1 MNNKIESYR
10 KHFILKSLFLTI
22 IALLILAGCSL
33 NNPFLQT
40 EELIP
45 SIPDVQPELPPAPV
59 RVESVS
65 LQGQKTIEI
74 YIGSKYECEYT
85 VLPVNAENKAVF
97 FTSSKPKIATVD
109 EKGLVI
115 GVAVGETIITV
126 TTEDGKKTDTI
137 TFIVH
142 EKPTEYIDVESI
154 TVTPKSLELTAG
166 DESLLTAVVLP
177 KNATDRSK
185 IKWTSSDES
194 IVKVNQDGLVT
205 AIAEG
210 EATIKATTVNIDIFD
225 TVKVTVKRRLNP
237 KITVTSPNG
246 GEEFTFKAS
255 TTITWITEDIDCD
268 YVKIDLIDIVTGTE
282 YVLVEEAENQGSC
295 YWYLKSDAEYSIGEN
310 YKIRITTVPDKD
322 ESTDVVMA
330 DESDEVFKLS
340 KVVPT
345 IDLVAPTKET
355 NGGYFYLS
363 NTISTNI
370 EWLSTDM
377 ETDNVSLYL
386 IKNDGTIVEC
396 IDENIPNTGSYKW
409 TLPEERNEWADGS
422 EYKIKIFR
430 YDVELNQKDESVF
443 SESSMQF
450 TLEKVDNPFL
460 KFIAPSGKKLYIGTQ
475 NDITWEGVGFKG
487 DVKIELVPQATN
499 LANYVIAK
507 KTENDSCYEWTIS
520 EDIMKGGAFDLSTK
534 YKIRITT
541 LEDDI
546 RYSNGDRQGE
556 LVDKMIDKDGNP
568 ITDSEGKEIVLENPG
583 TLVAESSIYLEAILA
598 PNVYFLLDDSGSMN
612 WETPARMEVLKKRM
626 NNAAAMLAKNFNIG
640 IASFWNDK
648 PEKELL
654 KMAKGHT
661 AEEIRASYADI
672 SAPWTT
678 PVASSLKRILD
689 NKKYEFEGDIYN
701 EYRRKAVV
709 VITDGAPD
717 NPLSDA
723 VQQSALLAANG
734 VPVFFMGISAGGLTS
749 SLSKSLQEMAVAG
762 GTNNPTDPDRNWYP
776 IDQDDQFEAALN
788 EIMYGDLEVAGRMEK
803 YEIDCGTPDSGNSIY
818 FYGSH
823 LLLGN
828 TTSPTSA
835 SGLLKA
841 TYENGK
847 YYVKII
853 KQENSSFEW
862 GVVEA
867 NAKGTI
873 MKIEKAPLHSSNETT
888 PDFNGWEDKMIV
900 IKVAKSLGYNKIHYW
915 NCSNKTSYPNTD
927 WPGVDMTVSG
937 DDYIYTF
944 LGTTSVELIIAK
956 GNNDKLF
963 NGGTNGNMKAS
974 SIGTWRVTSSGIKK
988 EN

>member
-1 MNNKIESYR
+1 MNNKIKSYR
-10 KHFILKSLFLTI
+10 KHFISKALFLI
-22 IALLILAGCSL
+22 ITFMILIGCSL

-40 EELIP
+40 EEPIP
-45 SIPDVQPELPPAPV
+45 PTPEVQPELPPAPIL
-59 RVESVS
+59 VESVS
-65 LQGQKTIEI
+65 LQGKKTIER
-74 YIGSKYECEYT
+74 YIGGKYKCEYT
-85 VLPVNAENKAVF
+85 VLPVDAENKAVF
-97 FTSSKPKIATVD
+97 FTSSKPEIATVD
-109 EKGLVI
+109 ENGLVI
-115 GVAVGETIITV
+115 AIAVGETIITV
-126 TTEDGKKTDTI
+126 TTVDGKKTDTI
-137 TFIVH
+137 TFIVY
-142 EKPTEYIDVESI
+142 EKPVEYVDIERI
-154 TVTPKSLELTAG
+154 TVTPESLELTAG
-166 DESLLTAVVLP
+166 DEFLLTAIVLP
-177 KNATDRSK
+177 DNATDRSK
-185 IKWTSSDES
+185 IIWTSSDES
-194 IVKVNQDGLVT
+194 IAKVNQDGLVT

-210 EATIKATTVNIDIFD
+210 EVTIKATTVDSEIYD
-225 TVKVTVKRRLNP
+225 TVKVKVNRKLNP
-237 KITVTSPNG
+237 KITVIFPNG

-255 TTITWITEDIDCD
+255 TTIEWKSEDIDCD
-268 YVKIDLIDIVTGTE
+268 YVRIDLIDTATGEE
-282 YVLVEEAENQGSC
+282 YMLVEKAENQGSC
-295 YWYLKSDAEYSIGEN
+295 YWYLKSNAEYGIGEN
-310 YKIRITTVPDKD
+310 YKIRITTISDND
-322 ESTDVVMA
+322 ESTDVVKS

-345 IDLVAPTKET
+345 IDLTAPTKEK

-363 NTISTNI
+363 NTISANI

-386 IKNDGTIVEC
+386 IKNDGTVVEC
-396 IDENIPNTGSYKW
+396 IDENIPNTGFYKW
-409 TLPEERNEWADGS
+409 TLPDKKNEWADGS

-430 YDVELNQKDESVF
+430 YDVELNQKDENVF

-475 NDITWEGVGFKG
+475 NDITWEGVGFTE
-487 DVKIELVPQATN
+487 DVKIELIPENTSV
-499 LANYVIAK
+499 ANYVIAE

-541 LEDDI
+541 LADDI
-546 RYSNGDRQGE
+546 RYLNGDRQGD

-568 ITDSEGKEIVLENPG
+568 ITDSEGNEVVLKKPG

-598 PNVYFLLDDSGSMN
+598 PNVYFLLDDSGSMRSYS
-612 WETPARMEVLKKRM
+612 PSRMEVLKKRM
-626 NNAAAMLAKNFNIG
+626 NNASAMLAKNFNIG
-640 IASFWNDK
+640 VASFWNDK
-648 PEKELL
+648 PDRELL

-661 AEEIRASYADI
+661 AEVIRASYADI
-672 SAPWTT
+672 DAPWTT

-689 NKKYEFEGDIYN
+689 MRKFEIEGDIYN

-734 VPVFFMGISAGGLTS
+734 VPVFFMGISAGSLTS

-853 KQENSSFEW
+853 KQEDSSFEW

-873 MKIEKAPLHSSNETT
+873 MKIEKAPLHTSDETSPT
-888 PDFNGWEDKMIV
+888 FNGWDENTII
-900 IKVAKSLGYNKIHYW
+900 IKVAKSFGYNKIHYW
-915 NCSNKTSYPNTD
+915 NCSNKTSYPETI

-944 LGTTSVELIIAK
+944 LGTTSVELIIAN

-963 NGGTNGNMKAS
+963 KGGTNGNMAAS
-974 SIGTWRVTSSGIKK
+974 SPGIYRVDKNGIKK

>member
-1 MNNKIESYR
+1 MNNKIKSYR
-10 KHFILKSLFLTI
+10 KHFISKALFLI
-22 IALLILAGCSL
+22 ITFMILIGCSL

-40 EELIP
+40 EEPIP
-45 SIPDVQPELPPAPV
+45 PTPEVQPELPPAPIL
-59 RVESVS
+59 VESVS
-65 LQGQKTIEI
+65 LQGKKTIER
-74 YIGSKYECEYT
+74 YIDGKYKCEYT
-85 VLPVNAENKAVF
+85 VLPVDAENKAVF
-97 FTSSKPKIATVD
+97 FTSSKPEIATVD
-109 EKGLVI
+109 ENGLVI
-115 GVAVGETIITV
+115 AIAVGETIITV
-126 TTEDGKKTDTI
+126 TTVDGKKTDTI
-137 TFIVH
+137 TFIVY
-142 EKPTEYIDVESI
+142 EKPVEYVDIESI
-154 TVTPKSLELTAG
+154 TVTPESLELTAG
-166 DESLLTAVVLP
+166 AEFLLTAIVLP
-177 KNATDRSK
+177 DNATDRSK
-185 IKWTSSDES
+185 ITWTSSDES
-194 IVKVNQDGLVT
+194 IAKVNQDGLVT

-210 EATIKATTVNIDIFD
+210 EVTIKATTVDSEIYD
-225 TVKVTVKRRLNP
+225 TVKVKVNRKLNP
-237 KITVTSPNG
+237 KITVIFPNG
-246 GEEFTFKAS
+246 GEEYTFKAS
-255 TTITWITEDIDCD
+255 TTIEWKSEDIDCD
-268 YVKIDLIDIVTGTE
+268 YVRIDLIDTATGVE
-282 YVLVEEAENQGSC
+282 YILVEKAENQGSC
-295 YWYLKSDAEYSIGEN
+295 YWYLKSNAEYGIGEN
-310 YKIRITTVPDKD
+310 YKIRITTISDND
-322 ESTDVVMA
+322 ESTDVVKS

-345 IDLVAPTKET
+345 IDLTAPTKEK

-363 NTISTNI
+363 NTISANI

-386 IKNDGTIVEC
+386 IKNDGTVVEC
-396 IDENIPNTGSYKW
+396 IAENIPNTGFYKW
-409 TLPEERNEWADGS
+409 TLPNKKNEWADGS

-430 YDVELNQKDESVF
+430 YDVELNQKDENVF

-475 NDITWEGVGFKG
+475 NDITWEGVGFTG
-487 DVKIELVPQATN
+487 DVKIELIPENTSV
-499 LANYVIAK
+499 ANYVIAK

-541 LEDDI
+541 LADDI
-546 RYSNGDRQGE
+546 RYLNGDRQGD

-568 ITDSEGKEIVLENPG
+568 ITDSEGKEIILENPG

-612 WETPARMEVLKKRM
+612 SGTPTRMEILKKRM

-648 PEKELL
+648 TDNELL

-678 PVASSLKRILD
+678 PVASSLERILK

-717 NPLSDA
+717 NPLSAA

-734 VPVFFMGISAGGLTS
+734 VPVFFMGISAGSLTS

-841 TYENGK
+841 TYDNGK
-847 YYVKII
+847 YYVKIR
-853 KQENSSFEW
+853 KQADTKFEW

-873 MKIEKAPLHSSNETT
+873 MKIEKTPLHTSDETT
-888 PDFNGWEDKMIV
+888 PGFKGWKDVVIT

-915 NCSNKTSYPNTD
+915 NCSNKTSYPDTT

-956 GNNDKLF
+956 GYNDKLF

>member
-1 MNNKIESYR
+1 MNNKIKSYR
-10 KHFILKSLFLTI
+10 KHFISKALFLI
-22 IALLILAGCSL
+22 ITFMILIGCSL

-40 EELIP
+40 EEPIP
-45 SIPDVQPELPPAPV
+45 PTPEVQPELPPAPIL
-59 RVESVS
+59 VESVS
-65 LQGQKTIEI
+65 LQGKKTIER
-74 YIGSKYECEYT
+74 YIDGKYKCEYT
-85 VLPVNAENKAVF
+85 VLPVDAENKAVF
-97 FTSSKPKIATVD
+97 FTSSKPEIATVD
-109 EKGLVI
+109 ENGLVI
-115 GVAVGETIITV
+115 AIAVGETIITV
-126 TTEDGKKTDTI
+126 TTVDGKKTDTI
-137 TFIVH
+137 TFIVY
-142 EKPTEYIDVESI
+142 EKPVEYVDIESI
-154 TVTPKSLELTAG
+154 TVTPESLELTAG
-166 DESLLTAVVLP
+166 AEFLLTAIVLP
-177 KNATDRSK
+177 DNATDRSK
-185 IKWTSSDES
+185 ITWTSSDES
-194 IVKVNQDGLVT
+194 IAKVNQDGLVT

-210 EATIKATTVNIDIFD
+210 EVTIKATTVASEIYD
-225 TVKVTVKRRLNP
+225 TVKVKVNRKLNP
-237 KITVTSPNG
+237 KITVIFPNG
-246 GEEFTFKAS
+246 GEEYTFKAS
-255 TTITWITEDIDCD
+255 TTIEWKSEDIDCD
-268 YVKIDLIDIVTGTE
+268 YVRIDLIDTATGVE
-282 YVLVEEAENQGSC
+282 YILVEKAENQGSC
-295 YWYLKSDAEYSIGEN
+295 YWYLKSNAEYGIGEN
-310 YKIRITTVPDKD
+310 YKIRITTISDND
-322 ESTDVVMA
+322 ESTDVVKS

-345 IDLVAPTKET
+345 IDLTAPTKEK

-363 NTISTNI
+363 NTISANI

-386 IKNDGTIVEC
+386 IKNDGTVVEC
-396 IDENIPNTGSYKW
+396 IAENIPNTGFYKW
-409 TLPEERNEWADGS
+409 TLPNKKNEWADGS

-430 YDVELNQKDESVF
+430 YDVELNQKDENVF

-475 NDITWEGVGFKG
+475 NDITWEGVGFTG
-487 DVKIELVPQATN
+487 DVKIELIPENTSV
-499 LANYVIAK
+499 ANYVIAK

-541 LEDDI
+541 LADDI
-546 RYSNGDRQGE
+546 RYLNGDRQGD

-568 ITDSEGKEIVLENPG
+568 ITDSEGKEIILENPG

-612 WETPARMEVLKKRM
+612 SGTPTRMEILKKRM

-648 PEKELL
+648 TDNELL

-678 PVASSLKRILD
+678 PVASSLERILK

-717 NPLSDA
+717 NPLSAA

-734 VPVFFMGISAGGLTS
+734 VPVFFMGISAGSLTS

-841 TYENGK
+841 TYDNGK
-847 YYVKII
+847 YYVKIR
-853 KQENSSFEW
+853 KQADTKFEW

-873 MKIEKAPLHSSNETT
+873 MKIEKTPLHTSDETT
-888 PDFNGWEDKMIV
+888 PGFKGWKDVVIT

-915 NCSNKTSYPNTD
+915 NCSNKTSYPDTT

-956 GNNDKLF
+956 GYNDKLF